1 MFFFSEVENGR
12 DRTCHRGFDFEVGV
26 CLAGTGD
33 SLGCRGRTLWYHV
46 FPLLLPILGKAIRD
60 ESVFLAFGR
69 WCVLDRAFT
78 GVEALNSAGGQPTH
92 CLYGIPA
99 QVPPWLY
106 ANPTHRWQQ
115 SNPVL
120 VSGLLCPRWPSWRLW
135 STTAG
140 HSQVAVP
147 AGATRPVR
155 SRVGSRKCERRHG
168 VATFR
173 RPRRGEAK
181 VRVGRCSELFVAVF
195 EIRSWWSSLGGVS
208 VKSLLVI
215 GGEGSPSE
223 RSPLLLF
230 SFVITWQPPLS
241 KSIVPVSGL
250 ADDGAHHAPCSLRS
264 WRDRVA
270 LLSRYSSPSMCRL
283 SSIVHRPSSIVR
295 RPLSIVHIVHGPCK
309 ASFSLSVSA
318 LAHCHIVHLASG
330 SYHHVVQLLFSVRI
344 RSGRPR

>member
-26 CLAGTGD
+26 CLAGIGD

-120 VSGLLCPRWPSWRLW
+120 VSGLLCPP
-135 STTAG
+135 
-140 HSQVAVP
+140 VAVME
-147 AGATRPVR
+147 V
-155 SRVGSRKCERRHG
+155 VVH
-168 VATFR
+168 
-173 RPRRGEAK
+173 
-181 VRVGRCSELFVAVF
+181 
-195 EIRSWWSSLGGVS
+195 
-208 VKSLLVI
+208 
-215 GGEGSPSE
+215 
-223 RSPLLLF
+223 
-230 SFVITWQPPLS
+230 
-241 KSIVPVSGL
+241 
-250 ADDGAHHAPCSLRS
+250 
-264 WRDRVA
+264 DRWA
-270 LLSRYSSPSMCRL
+270 WP
-283 SSIVHRPSSIVR
+283 
-295 RPLSIVHIVHGPCK
+295 
-309 ASFSLSVSA
+309 
-318 LAHCHIVHLASG
+318 
-330 SYHHVVQLLFSVRI
+330 
-344 RSGRPR
+344 SGRPGWSHETSALKSGLSQV